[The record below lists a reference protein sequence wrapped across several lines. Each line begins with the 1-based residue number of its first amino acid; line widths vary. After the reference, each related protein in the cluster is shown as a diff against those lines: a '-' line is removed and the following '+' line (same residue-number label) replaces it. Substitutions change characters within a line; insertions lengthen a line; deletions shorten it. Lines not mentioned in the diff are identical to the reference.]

1 MSKAISSNIQ
11 VSVRIVK
18 EQYDDQYQECF
29 STLGNNEIEIK
40 LGKKLILL
48 IINVRIKII
57 SNIQNAGFPET

>member
-11 VSVRIVK
+11 ISVRLIK

-40 LGKKLILL
+40 LGLCILQFN
-48 IINVRIKII
+48 II
-57 SNIQNAGFPET
+57 F